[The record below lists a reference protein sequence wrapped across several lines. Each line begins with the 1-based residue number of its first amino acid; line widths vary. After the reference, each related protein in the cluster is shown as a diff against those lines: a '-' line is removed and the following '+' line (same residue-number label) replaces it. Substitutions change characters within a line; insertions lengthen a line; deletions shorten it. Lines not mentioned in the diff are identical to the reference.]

1 MTGPIPKIVFATGD
15 SAISNAITYV
25 TFIPMVVMFL
35 AMIPP
40 GAEGTIFALITTW
53 QNLAGE
59 VGYDFGTLLECVW
72 PVKNEELKDHQWQ
85 NLTTLTWVTSA
96 IQCMPCLWVYL
107 KVKNVR
113 VVSPFVEPLETLKL
127 FKKFLIAH

>member
-1 MTGPIPKIVFATGD
+1 MDLADGQVETWLVQH
-15 SAISNAITYV
+15 V
-25 TFIPMVVMFL
+25 TASDV
-35 AMIPP
+35 PP
-40 GAEGTIFALITTW
+40 DDAEGTIFALITTW

-113 VVSPFVEPLETLKL
+113 VVSHRTFTSSYIELLLLRLYSTTNY
-127 FKKFLIAH
+127 